1 MQQHAEALARE
12 AGAWG
17 LRLAVCSVAMSV
29 PKVRLNVGED
39 YNPILVG
46 SYLYALFEF
55 EPPLRS
61 TAAVSVSNRDATL

>member
-17 LRLAVCSVAMSV
+17 LRLAVCSVAMNV
-29 PKVRLNVGED
+29 PKLRLNVGED

-46 SYLYALFEF
+46 SYLYAVFEF

-61 TAAVSVSNRDATL
+61 TAAVSVSNRDPTL